1 MPYNL
6 IHTFADCLI
15 AAGRSKGDKDG
26 RDRSLYSLRHYYA
39 TQRILEGVSFGQ
51 LANQMGTSVLMIERH
66 YSHLK
71 PLMIAEQLAGEIPNA
86 KTSESEEIRRYMQAS
101 PVRSDVLSLVGVT
114 TGVYLPLAEANA
126 KATQELKNE
135 LNQALSKAA

>member
-1 MPYNL
+1 
-6 IHTFADCLI
+6 
-15 AAGRSKGDKDG
+15 
-26 RDRSLYSLRHYYA
+26 
-39 TQRILEGVSFGQ
+39 
-51 LANQMGTSVLMIERH
+51 
-66 YSHLK
+66 
-71 PLMIAEQLAGEIPNA
+71 
-86 KTSESEEIRRYMQAS
+86 MQAS